1 MHFEQKLVS
10 SQKFFFKDFT
20 HLKLIISN
28 IVKTKQLPENK
39 ISPVNGVLLNGVLI
53 ANFLNNPLLDF

>member
-10 SQKFFFKDFT
+10 SQKIFFKDFT

-28 IVKTKQLPENK
+28 IVKTKQL
-39 ISPVNGVLLNGVLI
+39 SPVNGVLLNGVLI